1 TMTLTTANGIN
12 GDSNLPRPSPD
23 SVLGRRPQELED
35 NVLGQGPRKK
45 VCMQDPLIHHGR
57 HFGRTIH
64 AFCRIHGIIN
74 NGIIIQDELD
84 TTGQLTKFTEDQKHH
99 YKLFKQLL
107 ETQNVP
113 YLKDTIFL
121 ASLERLQEISDML
134 HKGASGARADDT
146 KGLKGPILEW
156 ITPKGQDSLV
166 PPLLR
171 NVKID
176 RGFYHERT
184 GFLLCPTGLQWS
196 DLE

>member
-1 TMTLTTANGIN
+1 MTLTTANGIN
-12 GDSNLPRPSPD
+12 GDGNLPRPSPD

-45 VCMQDPLIHHGR
+45 ACMQDPLIHHGR